1 MAYPSLRARG
11 QCPCGEDPEM
21 EPVKREQEPEHKGL
35 EFLGKETGLD
45 SAITREPWKV
55 FSKEGYYCCFASWA
69 GHPSS

>member
-1 MAYPSLRARG
+1 M
-11 QCPCGEDPEM
+11 
-21 EPVKREQEPEHKGL
+21 KREQEPEHEGL

-55 FSKEGYYCCFASWA
+55 FSKEGYYCCFASWE